1 MSRPKGSG
9 VTPLRIR
16 FESFVSPEP
25 NTGCWLWAG
34 NVNRKGYGSVSIRRS
49 TNDAAHRVSWR
60 LHRGEIPFTFWV
72 LHKCDV
78 PSCVN
83 PDHLFLGTC
92 ADNLQDMARKGRQVF
107 QRHPEKAPRGRRN
120 GNAKLDEL
128 QVMAIR
134 ASTETCVALAA
145 RHGVSRSL
153 ISAVRTRIIWK

>member
-9 VTPLRIR
+9 VVPLRIR
-16 FESFVSPEP
+16 FARFVSPEP

-49 TNDAAHRVSWR
+49 TNDRAHRVSWR
-60 LHRGEIPFTFWV
+60 LHKGEIPPSLWV
-72 LHKCDV
+72 LHKCGV

-107 QRHPEKAPRGRRN
+107 QRHPEKAPRGTRN
-120 GNAKLDEL
+120 GNAKLTESK
-128 QVMAIR
+128 VAAIR
-134 ASTETCVALAA
+134 SSGGTCIVRAA
-145 RHGVSRSL
+145 RYGVSQSL
-153 ISAVRTRIIWK
+153 ISAIRTGIIWK